1 MTAPD
6 DATAGRDRADELLR
20 LLADAPSDGPSDGTA
35 GGGAAAEA
43 MLEELT
49 DLRELAFLGAGLTA
63 IARAEGRRLPPA
75 QRAQAASRQVHLAAM
90 RDRSRTDPAG
100 LRSWLRR
107 AAEEVQ
113 LLRLLRAA
121 ADRLAG

>member
-6 DATAGRDRADELLR
+6 DLTAGRDRADELLR
-20 LLADAPSDGPSDGTA
+20 HLAEDAS
-35 GGGAAAEA
+35 AAEA
-43 MLEELT
+43 FLAGLT
-49 DLRELAFLGAGLTA
+49 EVRDLAFLGAGLTA

-75 QRAQAASRQVHLAAM
+75 QRAQAATRQVHLGSL
-90 RDRSRTDPAG
+90 RDRSRTDVAG
-100 LRSWLRR
+100 LRIWLLR

-113 LLRLLRAA
+113 LVRRLREA

>member
-6 DATAGRDRADELLR
+6 DLTAGRDRADELLR
-20 LLADAPSDGPSDGTA
+20 RLAEDES
-35 GGGAAAEA
+35 AAEA
-43 MLEELT
+43 FLAELT
-49 DLRELAFLGAGLTA
+49 EVRDLAFVGAGLTA

-75 QRAQAASRQVHLAAM
+75 QRAQAATRQVHLGTL

-100 LRSWLRR
+100 LRIWLRK

-113 LLRLLRAA
+113 LLVRLREA